1 MTYSKVNYTMTL
13 SQVNYTIVKKVFTGI
28 DFCAILSL
36 SAFDERVVVNS
47 LLDRKTWVDGT
58 SLTRFMNSLSE
69 LLLIV
74 GGFSRYPKRGHSF
87 FMIK

>member
-74 GGFSRYPKRGHSF
+74 GGFSRYPKRGHSSL
-87 FMIK
+87 

>member
-1 MTYSKVNYTMTL
+1 MTYSKVNYN
-13 SQVNYTIVKKVFTGI
+13 SIKKVFTGI

-87 FMIK
+87 L

>member
-36 SAFDERVVVNS
+36 SAFDERVVVNF

-87 FMIK
+87 L

>member
-13 SQVNYTIVKKVFTGI
+13 SQVNYTIVKKVFTEI

-87 FMIK
+87 L

>member
-1 MTYSKVNYTMTL
+1 MTL
-13 SQVNYTIVKKVFTGI
+13 SQVNYTIVKKVFTEI

-74 GGFSRYPKRGHSF
+74 GGFPVIQKEVIVFYDKIRWYH
-87 FMIK
+87 

>member
-1 MTYSKVNYTMTL
+1 MSKKY
-13 SQVNYTIVKKVFTGI
+13 VKKVFTVI

-36 SAFDERVVVNS
+36 SAFDERVVVNF

-87 FMIK
+87 L

>member
-36 SAFDERVVVNS
+36 SAFDERVVVNF

-74 GGFSRYPKRGHSF
+74 GGFSRNPKRGHSF
-87 FMIK
+87 L

>member
-87 FMIK
+87 L

>member
-1 MTYSKVNYTMTL
+1 MFYS
-13 SQVNYTIVKKVFTGI
+13 VKKVFTGI
-28 DFCAILSL
+28 DFFAILSL
-36 SAFDERVVVNS
+36 SAFDERVVVNF

-87 FMIK
+87 L

>member
-36 SAFDERVVVNS
+36 SAFNERVVVNS

-87 FMIK
+87 L